1 MAIINSIFQ
10 KHAHQY
16 FESLDKPIPIHLRKV
31 IKAICLCRTGELG
44 LCHYQCP
51 DCEHSHYGK
60 RSCGNRHC
68 PQCQG
73 QKAAHWLQRQLKT
86 RLPCNYFML
95 TFTLPDKLRSFVEK
109 NQQLAYSFMFD
120 AAAYAIK
127 KLSKDKRHI
136 GCESTGFCAVLH
148 TWGRQL
154 QYHPHLHVIIPAG
167 GVNQEGTQW
176 LPSRDDFFLPV
187 KALSKIFRGKFK
199 ELVRDLDSYST
210 IEAKQWNRGWN
221 VHCQLIGNG
230 EEATKYLA
238 RYVFRV
244 GISNH
249 RIQAVSDTH
258 VTISYKKVGSNRKR
272 SLKLTIHEFIRRF
285 LQHVLPSGFMKI
297 RHYGLMSPN
306 SKIPLDH
313 LRELVKDA
321 NNTLDDCDYIEINES
336 KKLLCPHCQ
345 TQLVYQ
351 SSLILASPNFARIV
365 GVP

>member
-1 MAIINSIFQ
+1 M
-10 KHAHQY
+10 
-16 FESLDKPIPIHLRKV
+16 
-31 IKAICLCRTGELG
+31 KAICLCRTGELG

-51 DCEHSHYGK
+51 DCEHSHFAK

-95 TFTLPDKLRSFVEK
+95 TFTLPDKLRLFVEQ

-136 GCESTGFCAVLH
+136 GCESTGFCTVLH

-167 GVNQEGTQW
+167 GLDDEGTRW
-176 LPSRDDFFLPV
+176 MPSADKFFLPV

-199 ELVRDLDSYST
+199 ELVRSLDSYSS
-210 IEAKQWNRGWN
+210 IEPKQWNRGWN
-221 VHCQLIGNG
+221 VHCQAIGNG
-230 EEATKYLA
+230 EKAIKYLA

-244 GISNH
+244 GISDH
-249 RIQAVSDTH
+249 RILAVSDTH
-258 VTISYKKVGSNRKR
+258 VTISYKKVGTNRQR
-272 SLKLTIHEFIRRF
+272 SLKLPILKFIQRF
-285 LQHVLPSGFMKI
+285 LRHVLPTGFMKI
-297 RHYGLMSPN
+297 RHYGFMSSN
-306 SKIPLDH
+306 SKIPLDN

-321 NNTLDDCDYIEINES
+321 NKTLDDGKQVEVAES
-336 KKLLCPHCQ
+336 KKLLCPHCHI
-345 TQLVYQ
+345 QLVYR

>member
-1 MAIINSIFQ
+1 M
-10 KHAHQY
+10 
-16 FESLDKPIPIHLRKV
+16 
-31 IKAICLCRTGELG
+31 
-44 LCHYQCP
+44 
-51 DCEHSHYGK
+51 
-60 RSCGNRHC
+60 
-68 PQCQG
+68 
-73 QKAAHWLQRQLKT
+73 
-86 RLPCNYFML
+86 
-95 TFTLPDKLRSFVEK
+95 
-109 NQQLAYSFMFD
+109 
-120 AAAYAIK
+120 
-127 KLSKDKRHI
+127 
-136 GCESTGFCAVLH
+136 
-148 TWGRQL
+148 
-154 QYHPHLHVIIPAG
+154 
-167 GVNQEGTQW
+167 
-176 LPSRDDFFLPV
+176 PV

-230 EEATKYLA
+230 EEAIKYLA

-321 NNTLDDCDYIEINES
+321 NNTLDDCDYMRLTS
-336 KKLLCPHCQ
+336 PRSCFVHTAKL
-345 TQLVYQ
+345 
-351 SSLILASPNFARIV
+351 SSFTSPV
-365 GVP
+365 